1 MVAGGKYQV
10 LRISGRARGFPRVS
24 TRAWWSGKAF
34 WPVMQGSVP
43 GRGSRSPEAL
53 RPDGVAC
60 EEQQGS
66 GRGQEMSSE
75 RWPPRGVGLG
85 AEGRRGPRGG
95 CRGPDGRR
103 SRSSVTLVLSGA
115 RACQAWGHNG
125 EGADAVR
132 LLRTEHQT
140 N

>member
-10 LRISGRARGFPRVS
+10 LRTSGRARGFPRVS

-75 RWPPRGVGLG
+75 RWPPRARGWGRRAG
-85 AEGRRGPRGG
+85 EGRAGAAEALTAGG
-95 CRGPDGRR
+95 AVPL
-103 SRSSVTLVLSGA
+103 SRWYFPVLA
-115 RACQAWGHNG
+115 RARHGDTMAKGQMPSVC
-125 EGADAVR
+125 
-132 LLRTEHQT
+132 
-140 N
+140 